1 MKKKTMYK
9 GAATFMAL
17 CISFGSLLPLNPTY
31 VQAQESSQ
39 VKTMGSVSLRKNGT
53 SFTFGNEFITRT
65 FNTADGKLK
74 TENITNYRTGEKSTV
89 LVPEVGS
96 EEFVINTLENGLD
109 ENSFIAPTKKIQNSD
124 WEITSDSVSE
134 AEGNNGGSADK
145 MFDGKNETYY
155 HSKYKDGVTDDELK
169 YPHNIYLDLKEVKN
183 IQSLRYQQR
192 VDAEGNPTVSG
203 HVKEFKIYTAESMD
217 QLKESTTPVLTG
229 TFENKKESYVN
240 FEGEGIN
247 AQYVRVEFTSSYEPG
262 GQSSPD
268 VACCSEFEFFED
280 KGVFPE
286 KSITQ
291 IKSSELTLNGEPVEK
306 NIDGGKTLT
315 FNFNPIIVQGV
326 EYTISEV
333 ITMKNGDSF
342 MRKHLNISVPENLAD
357 KAIIDYIDLEN
368 MNINESDLKE
378 DEYWTIPEQ
387 KDNGWMAGMK
397 GDYLELGQPYYLGAM
412 YFGCEFP
419 QTENKIR
426 EENGFIRYHY
436 GKSLAKDKHFDYND
450 NNTAGK
456 MTTWDAVVGAARSK
470 DYNVVQSDFYE
481 YIETIATDTD
491 FRQQYNSWFDHM
503 KDISAENIKKSF
515 YEVEKGFTQH
525 GVNPLDSYV
534 VDDGWV
540 NYSSFWDFNN
550 KFPNQLYD
558 SSLQVEQLGSNF
570 GLWLGPR
577 GGYGTE
583 RQIAKWIADNGLGSV
598 NNQSGG
604 DINISD
610 ARYTN
615 KLLKDVFLKYQ
626 ENFNVNYWKL
636 DGMLLNPS
644 TEESEYYVT
653 GKPEYTITETY
664 ERWTDMYEKM
674 RAQKG
679 GEDLWINMTSY
690 VNPSPWYLQ
699 WVNSVWM
706 QNTAD
711 VDFTKKFDSTDEQQM
726 LTYRDNSYY
735 EFVNERQWQ
744 LPFKYFYNHDPVYG
758 NRTHEG
764 KSRDP
769 IEFEDDELREYLY
782 MLGTRGTAFWEYYY
796 SFNMF
801 DDDKWDINAEAS
813 NWIEDNFDILQ
824 KSKMFGGKPDNG
836 DVYGYS
842 CWNGSDGIVSLRNP
856 SNQKKTYTIKY
867 DRQIGVGE
875 GTNDVY
881 GKVIIGD
888 MKYQTDK
895 TLSYGDEITYT
906 LEPKETLIMQYGAKD
921 TKSAVIDSIHA
932 NENKVEVEFNETIR
946 TPEKENITV
955 EGHKVKELVLKE
967 DRRTV
972 ELTLEDEIEDT
983 DDVKVSVDGI
993 KDTVGN
999 TTKASEKNDYY
1010 KDDIVTSIA
1019 NRKLDGKAINKGNAY
1034 SIDGKEGFS
1043 INGKVKTTSKGAEIV
1058 RQEGS
1063 YTLSI
1068 DEGGYLNFSLNGV
1081 NVNSKYTEKTIKDGA
1096 VNSSVKGMIADGEEH
1111 QFTAVKEINGMLK
1124 LYIDGNLVASEFN
1137 EKNAN
1142 PVIKKNN
1149 VVFADGLTGSTAYVT
1164 VVDRAMAYDEVSDF
1178 VEKYDNVAASK
1189 NNSKVKISAYD
1200 VTERKAVNEKSDRPF
1215 SNLNDGNKNYSTN
1228 YLELTD
1234 TENGKNHSR
1243 YVEIDLGA
1251 EYELDKL
1258 HMTRY
1263 ADGRTYG
1270 ATVISLSNDESF
1282 NDATIVYNSDEK
1294 GTVHNLGK
1302 GKDKLYAE
1310 TTDGK
1315 EINLESPVKARYI
1328 RIYVSGREGS
1338 TSDHL
1343 VEFEAYGKKTA
1354 GSSPVYRIDYSK
1366 LDAMLN
1372 EDLSKTYTV
1381 SSIKKYE
1388 EAASKTIK
1396 AAQKLLEDKNATSDA
1411 DVEKFVDELN
1421 THRKQLEKRADTTEA
1436 QKVLDELN
1444 AEKLQEK
1451 DYTSDSWKAYISA
1464 KGNLEKAVKDTSD
1477 ISEKQMT
1484 ELINL
1489 TKETRNN
1496 LIKVG
1501 TVVNVDALEKLYNTY
1516 VTMQQGNYTDKSW
1529 NKLQEAL
1536 KNAKTVLDNK
1546 NRTEED
1552 VKKAYE
1558 ALNKAIAGL
1567 ELKETNI
1574 LTKPENKPSHNGGNQ
1589 SPQTGDTFNMGLW
1602 LGALILS
1609 GGTLSG
1615 IGLKKYK
1622 KRMK

>member
-1 MKKKTMYK
+1 M
-9 GAATFMAL
+9 
-17 CISFGSLLPLNPTY
+17 
-31 VQAQESSQ
+31 
-39 VKTMGSVSLRKNGT
+39 
-53 SFTFGNEFITRT
+53 
-65 FNTADGKLK
+65 
-74 TENITNYRTGEKSTV
+74 
-89 LVPEVGS
+89 
-96 EEFVINTLENGLD
+96 
-109 ENSFIAPTKKIQNSD
+109 
-124 WEITSDSVSE
+124 
-134 AEGNNGGSADK
+134 
-145 MFDGKNETYY
+145 
-155 HSKYKDGVTDDELK
+155 
-169 YPHNIYLDLKEVKN
+169 
-183 IQSLRYQQR
+183 
-192 VDAEGNPTVSG
+192 
-203 HVKEFKIYTAESMD
+203 
-217 QLKESTTPVLTG
+217 
-229 TFENKKESYVN
+229 
-240 FEGEGIN
+240 
-247 AQYVRVEFTSSYEPG
+247 
-262 GQSSPD
+262 
-268 VACCSEFEFFED
+268 
-280 KGVFPE
+280 
-286 KSITQ
+286 
-291 IKSSELTLNGEPVEK
+291 
-306 NIDGGKTLT
+306 
-315 FNFNPIIVQGV
+315 
-326 EYTISEV
+326 
-333 ITMKNGDSF
+333 
-342 MRKHLNISVPENLAD
+342 
-357 KAIIDYIDLEN
+357 
-368 MNINESDLKE
+368 
-378 DEYWTIPEQ
+378 
-387 KDNGWMAGMK
+387 
-397 GDYLELGQPYYLGAM
+397 
-412 YFGCEFP
+412 
-419 QTENKIR
+419 
-426 EENGFIRYHY
+426 
-436 GKSLAKDKHFDYND
+436 
-450 NNTAGK
+450 
-456 MTTWDAVVGAARSK
+456 
-470 DYNVVQSDFYE
+470 
-481 YIETIATDTD
+481 
-491 FRQQYNSWFDHM
+491 
-503 KDISAENIKKSF
+503 
-515 YEVEKGFTQH
+515 
-525 GVNPLDSYV
+525 
-534 VDDGWV
+534 
-540 NYSSFWDFNN
+540 
-550 KFPNQLYD
+550 
-558 SSLQVEQLGSNF
+558 
-570 GLWLGPR
+570 
-577 GGYGTE
+577 
-583 RQIAKWIADNGLGSV
+583 
-598 NNQSGG
+598 
-604 DINISD
+604 
-610 ARYTN
+610 
-615 KLLKDVFLKYQ
+615 
-626 ENFNVNYWKL
+626 
-636 DGMLLNPS
+636 
-644 TEESEYYVT
+644 
-653 GKPEYTITETY
+653 
-664 ERWTDMYEKM
+664 
-674 RAQKG
+674 
-679 GEDLWINMTSY
+679 
-690 VNPSPWYLQ
+690 
-699 WVNSVWM
+699 
-706 QNTAD
+706 
-711 VDFTKKFDSTDEQQM
+711 
-726 LTYRDNSYY
+726 
-735 EFVNERQWQ
+735 
-744 LPFKYFYNHDPVYG
+744 
-758 NRTHEG
+758 
-764 KSRDP
+764 
-769 IEFEDDELREYLY
+769 REYLY

-895 TLSYGDEITYT
+895 TLSYG
-906 LEPKETLIMQYGAKD
+906 
-921 TKSAVIDSIHA
+921 
-932 NENKVEVEFNETIR
+932 
-946 TPEKENITV
+946 
-955 EGHKVKELVLKE
+955 
-967 DRRTV
+967 
-972 ELTLEDEIEDT
+972 
-983 DDVKVSVDGI
+983 
-993 KDTVGN
+993 
-999 TTKASEKNDYY
+999 
-1010 KDDIVTSIA
+1010 
-1019 NRKLDGKAINKGNAY
+1019 
-1034 SIDGKEGFS
+1034 
-1043 INGKVKTTSKGAEIV
+1043 AEIV

-1111 QFTAVKEINGMLK
+1111 QFTAIKEINGMLK

-1164 VVDRAMAYDEVSDF
+1164 VVDRAMAYDEIEDF

-1200 VTERKAVNEKSDRPF
+1200 VTERKAVNEKSDRHF
-1215 SNLNDGNKNYSTN
+1215 SHLNDGNKNYSAN

-1270 ATVISLSNDESF
+1270 ATVISLSNDANF

-1328 RIYVSGREGS
+1328 RIYVSGTEKS

-1444 AEKLQEK
+1444 AEKLKEK

-1529 NKLQEAL
+1529 NRLQEAL

-1546 NRTEED
+1546 NRTEEE

-1602 LGALILS
+1602 LGALILF